1 MLSNTWTEGRH
12 DSKLRSNLFN
22 DLGRIFLSLSRTP
35 LPRIGSL
42 VIDNGGFLCLTN
54 RPLVLEIQQLENE
67 RIPTDM
73 PRDFTYSTV
82 DSYIVDVLG
91 YHDNRFQYQPNAIN
105 DIGDCAYQLS
115 VLTAMRTVFQSIFSR
130 AFRRGPF
137 LFTMTD
143 LHQSNIFVDSEWH
156 ITCLVDLEWTCSLPL
171 EMCGPPYWLTNQ
183 SVDRLDSAE
192 YDTIRKELMECLSA
206 QEKRCGLASSETDSG
221 KSLPLPLSNAMNRSW
236 ETGAFWFTLGLTS
249 PSGIF
254 AIFSKHIK
262 PLFCDKYDEEF
273 ETIMP
278 FFFDKK
284 VGGVAARKLADKKE
298 YDSDLR
304 HAFEVESD

>member
-42 VIDNGGFLCLTN
+42 VIDNGGFLGLTN

-143 LHQSNIFVDSEWH
+143 LHQSNIFVDS
-156 ITCLVDLEWTCSLPL
+156 
-171 EMCGPPYWLTNQ
+171 
-183 SVDRLDSAE
+183 
-192 YDTIRKELMECLSA
+192 
-206 QEKRCGLASSETDSG
+206 
-221 KSLPLPLSNAMNRSW
+221 
-236 ETGAFWFTLGLTS
+236 
-249 PSGIF
+249 
-254 AIFSKHIK
+254 
-262 PLFCDKYDEEF
+262 
-273 ETIMP
+273 
-278 FFFDKK
+278 
-284 VGGVAARKLADKKE
+284 
-298 YDSDLR
+298 
-304 HAFEVESD
+304 